1 MKPIPKPR
9 KSVRQMVQSYEDN
22 IIIPPPEFR
31 DDYKPTPTPRKL
43 KNFKPVPLPRTVK
56 TSRPI
61 PLPGTKI
68 EQTNRALKGYAK
80 SFEINIKYNKD
91 PLNQIQNTRSAVKH
105 QINTLLNE
113 MKGLKFVETLKITF
127 RKVSGDETI
136 EKNAYFNSTVQTII
150 NETQM
155 NEALQLSKQIILNKI
170 AQWVSEGSGWIIQ
183 SVDNHF
189 FKYCQI

>member
-1 MKPIPKPR
+1 M
-9 KSVRQMVQSYEDN
+9 
-22 IIIPPPEFR
+22 
-31 DDYKPTPTPRKL
+31 
-43 KNFKPVPLPRTVK
+43 
-56 TSRPI
+56 
-61 PLPGTKI
+61 
-68 EQTNRALKGYAK
+68 
-80 SFEINIKYNKD
+80 
-91 PLNQIQNTRSAVKH
+91 QNTRLAVKH

-136 EKNAYFNSTVQTII
+136 DKNAYFNSTVQTII
-150 NETQM
+150 NETQI

-189 FKYCQI
+189 LNIVKYKPMNGSSYIKLPTELQNSKKGLINMKNKDNECFRWCHIRHFNPQEKDAQRIKKVDKKMVDELTLNFQSPLNKSIKS